1 MLCVEIFLEPSIFFI
16 HRGERG
22 ECQYCDMVS
31 SRYPLDLNKE
41 IVLDIFCVGNSPV
54 WRWCKVCL
62 VNVIMVNSTILGR
75 IPCIPGT
82 LLTQAMQ
89 QPTSN
94 TLKYNNIITMN
105 ITFKIKELRN

>member
-1 MLCVEIFLEPSIFFI
+1 
-16 HRGERG
+16 
-22 ECQYCDMVS
+22 
-31 SRYPLDLNKE
+31 
-41 IVLDIFCVGNSPV
+41 
-54 WRWCKVCL
+54 
-62 VNVIMVNSTILGR
+62 MVNSTILGR

-105 ITFKIKELRN
+105 INFKIKELRN